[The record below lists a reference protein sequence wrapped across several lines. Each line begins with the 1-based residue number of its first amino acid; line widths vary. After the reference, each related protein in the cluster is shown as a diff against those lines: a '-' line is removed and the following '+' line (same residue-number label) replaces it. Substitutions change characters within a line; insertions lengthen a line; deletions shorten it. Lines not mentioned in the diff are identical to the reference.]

1 VLEADR
7 IICMARADRGERFS
21 DDAARRIAAQLGV
34 QPGETV
40 LWLGRPFSGL
50 LLTEEDMLRL
60 PYDLPLIV
68 FALLFLFVGWNFIP
82 ADAWFRIFAVL
93 FITKLAYNLF
103 GRHALDAWI
112 RRQTRYGVTDRRI
125 LIARSG
131 LFRRNVA
138 LERNRLPEM
147 HMSETWSGHG
157 TLRFGPDRPTWTP
170 RNWQPGPLTP
180 TLDRIPRFIAI
191 PNARRVR
198 DLIQATISG
207 GNEPGHQGASPNE
220 DV

>member
-1 VLEADR
+1 LLEADR
-7 IICMARADRGERFS
+7 IIFMTRAGRGERLG
-21 DDAARRIAAQLGV
+21 DDAARRVTAQLGV
-34 QPGETV
+34 RPGETI

-68 FALLFLFVGWNFIP
+68 FALLFLFVGWNFDH
-82 ADAWFRIFAVL
+82 ADGWFEIFAVL
-93 FITKLAYNLF
+93 FITKLAFNLF
-103 GRHALDAWI
+103 GRHALDAWV

-131 LFRRNVA
+131 LFRRHVA
-138 LERNRLPEM
+138 LDRNRLPEM
-147 HMSETWSGHG
+147 HLSETWSGHG

-191 PNARRVR
+191 PNARQVR
-198 DLIQATISG
+198 DLIQASISNA
-207 GNEPGHQGASPNE
+207 NERGHQGAAANE
-220 DV
+220 GP